1 LASDPWIRKFAQ
13 MWRQYHLEE
22 PAAEQ
27 AIAEARRRW
36 GSKGAV
42 SVADEFIQSRLLVGE
57 LRGGR
62 FWVRGRGS
70 SWGAAFAD
78 ADARAIRASRRRSDH

>member
-1 LASDPWIRKFAQ
+1 

-22 PAAEQ
+22 PAAEE

-36 GSKGAV
+36 GPQGAV
-42 SVADEFIQSRLLVGE
+42 SVADQFLHSRLLVGE
-57 LRGGR
+57 LRSGR

-70 SWGAAFAD
+70 SWNAAFAD
-78 ADARAIRASRRRSDH
+78 ADARVIQASRRRSVH